1 MNPIT
6 VKKIGYTLILTLNLT
21 FLFLIGFSIPFMES
35 NGKYLMG
42 IILIPLLIVI
52 GYIIVDRF
60 HFILRKTDDLN
71 NKSKE
76 NKNESYQK
84 THLKKDKHIQK
95 KIDKLILKL
104 DEKYYI
110 FSIKSITILLIGSP
124 LLFYFFYIFFHTDAN
139 NWLEEIA
146 TKQTV
151 FILNIIFD
159 IKSQVVFS
167 SEEEIPWMI
176 LILQKE
182 NIFFITRACTAV
194 HAFSIFGAIIIL
206 IPHSQNQATREDII
220 WRKTKALTFSI
231 IAIYILNI
239 LRLILL
245 IYLNYIGIPLEPIHM
260 ALNYLSGIVGA
271 LIFMIL
277 LYKWTP
283 EFYVSIYYMYRLII
297 QKINLKALFKN
308 N

>member
-6 VKKIGYTLILTLNLT
+6 VKKLGYTSILTLNLI
-21 FLFLIGFSIPFMES
+21 FLFLIVFSIPFMES

-42 IILIPLLIVI
+42 IILIPLLII
-52 GYIIVDRF
+52 LGYIVVDRY
-60 HFILRKTDDLN
+60 HFILRKTDDL
-71 NKSKE
+71 KKKRKQ

-84 THLKKDKHIQK
+84 THLKKDKHKQK
-95 KIDKLILKL
+95 KNNGLILKL
-104 DEKYYI
+104 DEQYYI
-110 FSIKSITILLIGSP
+110 FSKKSIIILLIGSP
-124 LLFYFFYIFFHTDAN
+124 LLFYFFYIFFHTETN

-151 FILNIIFD
+151 FILNVIFD
-159 IKSQVVFS
+159 IKSQVLFS
-167 SEEEIPWMI
+167 PEEEIPWMI
-176 LILQKE
+176 LILQKN
-182 NIFFITRACTAV
+182 NIFYITRACTAV
-194 HAFSIFGAIIIL
+194 HAYSIFGAIIIL

-220 WRKTKALTFSI
+220 WRKTKALTISI

-245 IYLNYIGIPLEPIHM
+245 IYLDYIEIPLEPIHM